1 MGKFEVLK
9 VIINDE
15 VIELHNENEIEDFY
29 RAAAPEDQEEIRRQM
44 EAFLWQYIEDPE
56 RGPSN
61 EIIWTLLEYIDFI
74 YDDCYD
80 TQVDEYD
87 IEKSWQQETR
97 IYISPFTGKKYGL
110 DGYWSPYEG
119 FSEYE
124 IDEIYEVKEK
134 KVEVIKYVPINE
146 ED

>member
-1 MGKFEVLK
+1 MGKFEVFK

-15 VIELHNENEIEDFY
+15 VVELHDGAEIDDFY
-29 RAAAPEDQEEIRRQM
+29 DTAAPEEKEEIRRQM
-44 EAFLWQYIEDPE
+44 EAFLWQYIEDSE
-56 RGPSN
+56 RGPAN
-61 EIIWTLLEYIDFI
+61 EIIWTLLEYIEFI

-80 TQVDEYD
+80 TQVNEFD
-87 IEKSWQQETR
+87 IEKSWQHETR
-97 IYISPFTGKKYGL
+97 IYESPFTGKKYGL

-119 FSEYE
+119 FFEYA
-124 IDEIYEVKEK
+124 IDEMYEVKEK

>member
-1 MGKFEVLK
+1 MGKFEVFK

-15 VIELHNENEIEDFY
+15 VVELHDGAEIDDFY
-29 RAAAPEDQEEIRRQM
+29 DAAVPEEKEEIRKQM
-44 EAFLWQYIEDPE
+44 EAFLWQYIEDSE

-61 EIIWTLLEYIDFI
+61 EIIWTLLEYIEFI

-80 TQVDEYD
+80 TQVNEYD

>member
-1 MGKFEVLK
+1 MGKFEVLRI
-9 VIINDE
+9 IINDE
-15 VIELHNENEIEDFY
+15 VIELHNEDEIDDFY

-44 EAFLWQYIEDPE
+44 EAFLWQYIEDFE

-61 EIIWTLLEYIDFI
+61 EIIWTLLEYINFI
-74 YDDCYD
+74 YNNCD
-80 TQVDEYD
+80 TQVNEFD
-87 IEKSWQQETR
+87 IEQSWQHETR
-97 IYISPFTGKKYGL
+97 IYESPFTGKKYGL
-110 DGYWSPYEG
+110 DGYWSSYEG
-119 FSEYE
+119 FSEYA